1 MKIQRLEEYA
11 LYDRMAMDFLDSFDS
26 QIKESSGGN
35 IRKTSYKKIQS
46 KTMKDL
52 RLNANLISRFGTGI
66 TAFYPIVDSLMR
78 NMNTN
83 AIEVD
88 ASKVVLLTICAVS
101 IIYIEEKKFK
111 DSEEEDILTK
121 DSKSML
127 EELRMKGIGEG
138 IVKTVMKVFQS
149 IKGIFELI
157 GKHISTVVGGFIDM
171 FAYTA
176 ILIPV
181 LNGISYIVGKYD
193 MNLNTFLANFLGLSM
208 GIATIATKH
217 GIVELVKKLK
227 RRLHLSNKDEKE
239 IVDELDATNIKKIAN
254 FGIEPKDGEMIN
266 EQ

>member
-11 LYDRMAMDFLDSFDS
+11 LYDKMAQDFLDSFDMP
-26 QIKESSGGN
+26 IKESSGSV
-35 IRKTSYKKIQS
+35 RKPSYKRIQS

-52 RLNANLISRFGTGI
+52 RLNTRLISTFGTGM
-66 TAFYPIVDSLMR
+66 TAFYPIVDSLLK
-78 NMNTN
+78 NMNIDS
-83 AIEVD
+83 IEMD
-88 ASKVVLLTICAVS
+88 ASKVVLLTICAFS

-111 DSEEEDILTK
+111 DSEEEDLLTK

-127 EELRMKGIGEG
+127 EELKMMGIGEG
-138 IVKTVMKVFQS
+138 IVKNVMKAFQS
-149 IKGIFELI
+149 IKGIFQLI
-157 GKHISTVVGGFIDM
+157 AKHIGTVVGGFIDM
-171 FAYTA
+171 FAYTT

-181 LNGISYIVGKYD
+181 LNGISYIIGKYD
-193 MNLNTFLANFLGLSM
+193 INLTTFLTNFLGLSM

-227 RRLHLSNKDEKE
+227 RRLHISNKDVKE
-239 IVDELDATNIKKIAN
+239 IVDELDTTNIKKIAN

>member
-11 LYDRMAMDFLDSFDS
+11 LYDKMAQDFLNSFDMP
-26 QIKESSGGN
+26 IKESSGGV
-35 IRKTSYKKIQS
+35 RKTSYKRIQS

-52 RLNANLISRFGTGI
+52 RLNTRLISTFGTGM
-66 TAFYPIVDSLMR
+66 TAFYPIVDNLMK
-78 NMNTN
+78 NMGSV
-83 AIEVD
+83 EMD
-88 ASKVVLLTICAVS
+88 ASKVVLLTICAFS

-111 DSEEEDILTK
+111 DSEEEDLLTK

-127 EELRMKGIGEG
+127 EELKMMGIGEG
-138 IVKTVMKVFQS
+138 IVKNVMKAFQS
-149 IKGIFELI
+149 IKGIFQLI
-157 GKHISTVVGGFIDM
+157 AKHIGTVVGGFIDM
-171 FAYTA
+171 FAYTT

-181 LNGISYIVGKYD
+181 LNGISYIIGKYD
-193 MNLNTFLANFLGLSM
+193 MNLTTFLTNFLGLSM

-227 RRLHLSNKDEKE
+227 RRLHISNKDVKE
-239 IVDELDATNIKKIAN
+239 IVDELDTTNIKKIAN